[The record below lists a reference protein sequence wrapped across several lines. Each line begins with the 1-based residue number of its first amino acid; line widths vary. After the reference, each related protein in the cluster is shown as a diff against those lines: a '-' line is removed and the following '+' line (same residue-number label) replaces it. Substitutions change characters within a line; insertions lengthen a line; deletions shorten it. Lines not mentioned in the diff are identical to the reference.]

1 MLAVA
6 FSRRTRAVIGV
17 LAVAVW
23 VGAVVPVVVGK
34 GWASSG
40 RDGVAARL
48 IRLDPGARLG
58 ANTQVATAVGAR
70 LAGVRGRVN
79 FIIGLAP
86 RQRIVGGAG
95 HDRLEGGPG
104 HNRIVDRQGRTVV
117 VAGPGR
123 NHIDVADGSGDRVLC
138 AAGSINRIVVDRG
151 DRLHPRCASRAASTV
166 LYRRPPSSA
175 PPAKA
180 PVAHAAQAVS

>member
-6 FSRRTRAVIGV
+6 FPPRTRAVIGV
-17 LAVAVW
+17 LAVVTG
-23 VGAVVPVVVGK
+23 VGAVGPVVVRT

-40 RDGVAARL
+40 RDGLAARL

-58 ANTQVATAVGAR
+58 ANTQVATVVGAR

-95 HDRLEGGPG
+95 HDQLGARGAGGA
-104 HNRIVDRQGRTVV
+104 RILGGTATTSSM
-117 VAGPGR
+117 VAT
-123 NHIDVADGSGDRVLC
+123 ATTFST
-138 AAGSINRIVVDRG
+138 AATATTASTAATAMT
-151 DRLHPRCASRAASTV
+151 ASRAAT
-166 LYRRPPSSA
+166 A
-175 PPAKA
+175 TT
-180 PVAHAAQAVS
+180 